1 MFVVL
6 LQRNPTLVELLQIN
20 NWIYLNMIM
29 LPYIIPL
36 DNPLLACNAINEA
49 SGSWCFVCLLFP
61 WPKVEVLLRRKFC
74 LNKGGNEVEE
84 IWYSSWWPYGYA
96 HLGYFALSWLL
107 FIHSFAYSKPC
118 TGSVRK
124 QWWIRQIVPKE
135 ETKSI
140 EELVF
145 DRVYNR
151 ELVGSSCV
159 AQGAQPV
166 LCDDLEGPGGSGREA
181 RREGICVDS
190 ELIPFVVQQKLA
202 Q

>member
-1 MFVVL
+1 MMDK
-6 LQRNPTLVELLQIN
+6 T
-20 NWIYLNMIM
+20 
-29 LPYIIPL
+29 
-36 DNPLLACNAINEA
+36 
-49 SGSWCFVCLLFP
+49 
-61 WPKVEVLLRRKFC
+61 
-74 LNKGGNEVEE
+74 
-84 IWYSSWWPYGYA
+84 
-96 HLGYFALSWLL
+96 
-107 FIHSFAYSKPC
+107 
-118 TGSVRK
+118 
-124 QWWIRQIVPKE
+124 VPKE

-166 LCDDLEGPGGSGREA
+166 LCDDLEGLGGSGRET